1 MSQIILVVDDSPTA
15 RMFVQRCLVISK
27 KFPDAEYLE
36 ASDGLEALEI
46 LQQHAARI
54 TAVFTDLNMPNMDGE
69 MLYKR
74 MQASPRMHEI
84 PVIVV
89 SSAGNPAKEQA
100 LRDIGVKA
108 VIKKP
113 ISPVQ
118 LAAAIDALG
127 L

>member
-1 MSQIILVVDDSPTA
+1 MAKIVLVVDDSPTA

-27 KFPDAEYLE
+27 KFPDVAYLE
-36 ASDGLEALEI
+36 ASDGKEALAILNAKLSEI
-46 LQQHAARI
+46 V
-54 TAVFTDLNMPNMDGE
+54 AVFTDLNMPNMDGE
-69 MLYKR
+69 SLYKH
-74 MQASPRMHEI
+74 MKASPRMHDI
-84 PVIVV
+84 PVVVV

-113 ISPVQ
+113 ISPAQ
-118 LAAAIDALG
+118 LSAALNILG